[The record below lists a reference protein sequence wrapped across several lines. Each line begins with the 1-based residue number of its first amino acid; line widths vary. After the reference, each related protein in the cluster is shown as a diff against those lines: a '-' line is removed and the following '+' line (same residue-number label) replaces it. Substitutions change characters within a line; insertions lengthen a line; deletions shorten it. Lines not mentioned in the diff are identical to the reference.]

1 MNHSPWVISFFLS
14 INFLVAQSTNA
25 HLIPKKGLVLENQG
39 IKWGNG
45 SELNFFNSDKSK
57 HHYYFTWWE
66 QDMDSS
72 QLDRDKLLIGSENT
86 AVSGFYQLR
95 KSKQLFEIEI
105 NCQWNR
111 PDSGLVDIV
120 HNKWWFPFIENA
132 TFESPEG
139 VFSFKE
145 LKNFSGSSLIIHT
158 TWGSLEIKSSHPFSL
173 VKQVEIP
180 VPADQFSRRDQYL
193 LLEERNIPIL
203 PGGSIKRFF
212 SIRELKA
219 NTVISNNSTI
229 SSSFIEPVKNAW
241 QAPFQEFPEVLP
253 KPKELVFHKGFYVF
267 SELENTVL
275 NETQKEFLK
284 IISSKWQWNKK
295 YAPQINTRKIP
306 LGHEEA
312 YKIRVENGG
321 ISIDYDTERG
331 LQHALYTLQQL
342 TVAQNGKLQIPL
354 LSLSDQPSTDWRGIH
369 LFTGPTSLNFH
380 KQQFEK
386 ILLPLKVNKVVVQCE
401 QAEWKSFPNIHHPI
415 SISLNDLK
423 ASFDF
428 FNKNRVEP
436 IPLIQSLGHME
447 WFFKSKENRFMAVN
461 PAYPYTLNP
470 TLESSKLAILNIWDE
485 AISLLKPKTIHV
497 GFDEIGMI
505 GFNEPREKEI
515 DYWNIQMGL
524 LDSLTKARKLN
535 LMIWGDMG
543 LAPSE
548 GPDACNGIT
557 SERARKIR
565 SSIPKGTW
573 VADWHYLNNADSSV
587 YLPNLKIW
595 KENGNIPLASTWF
608 YPQNI
613 KGFVSAAQKV
623 GAGVLQTTWADFESS
638 EYNMLQNMEQ
648 FGAYILALDYA
659 WSGRNEMPEKLPYHP
674 IEKWGQLYYNH
685 PLPIYSM
692 AGTNILNDKKGAL
705 IHNFRWENKKAI
717 SVSGFSLAI
726 KTDRILPEGTPVIKI
741 SYMNE
746 GTEKSI
752 LLRYGVEI
760 RGERDERPIFDHIP
774 GKGKNIWHHFLP
786 KSISL
791 NQLTI
796 ESIHPLVLFKMNQF
810 HFLN

>member
-1 MNHSPWVISFFLS
+1 MHYFLWSFPFLLAMNYS
-14 INFLVAQSTNA
+14 VAQTTAAS
-25 HLIPKKGLVLENQG
+25 LIPKKGLVLESQG

-45 SELNFFNSDKSK
+45 SELNFFNIDKSK

-72 QLDRDKLLIGSENT
+72 QPEVDKLLIGSENT
-86 AVSGFYQLR
+86 AVSGYYQLK
-95 KSKQLFEIEI
+95 KSTQRFDIAY
-105 NCQWNR
+105 NCRWNR
-111 PDSGLVDIV
+111 LDSGLVDIV
-120 HNKWWFPFIENA
+120 HNKWWFPFIEKA
-132 TFESPEG
+132 TFESPQG
-139 VFSFKE
+139 LFTFKE
-145 LKNFSGSSLIIHT
+145 LNDFSGTNLVIHT
-158 TWGSLEIKSSHPFSL
+158 SWGSFEIKSSHPFSL
-173 VKQVEIP
+173 VKQVEMP

-193 LLEERNIPIL
+193 LVEERNIPVL
-203 PGGSIKRFF
+203 PGDSLNRFF
-212 SIRELKA
+212 SIRELKT
-219 NTVISNNSTI
+219 NTINSNKRAVL
-229 SSSFIEPVKNAW
+229 SSFIAPVKVAW
-241 QAPFQEFPEVLP
+241 QAPFQELPVVLP
-253 KPKELVFHKGFYVF
+253 KPKELNFQNGFYVF
-267 SELENTVL
+267 PELENAIW

-284 IISSKWQWNKK
+284 IISSKWQLNKK
-295 YAPQINTRKIP
+295 YTPLINTRKSY

-312 YKIRVENGG
+312 YKIRVENTG
-321 ISIDYDTERG
+321 IFIDYETEKG
-331 LQHALYTLQQL
+331 LQHALYSLQQL
-342 TVAQNGKLQIPL
+342 TVVHNGKLQIPF

-401 QAEWKSFPNIHHPI
+401 QAEWKSFPNIHNPI

-470 TLESSKLAILNIWDE
+470 TLESSKQAVLNIWEE
-485 AISLLKPKTIHV
+485 AIALLNPKTIHV

-548 GPDACNGIT
+548 GPDACNGI
-557 SERARKIR
+557 SPERARKIR

-573 VADWHYLNNADSSV
+573 VADWHYLNNADPSV

-595 KENGNIPLASTWF
+595 KENGHIPLASTWF
-608 YPQNI
+608 YPHNI
-613 KGFVSAAQKV
+613 KGFIAAAQKV

-659 WSGRNEMPEKLPYHP
+659 WSGQKEMPENLPYHP
-674 IEKWGQLYYNH
+674 VEKWGQLYYND
-685 PLPIYSM
+685 PLPVKDKTGI
-692 AGTNILNDKKGAL
+692 NILKEKSGTYIQKFQWKNKKGWL
-705 IHNFRWENKKAI
+705 
-717 SVSGFSLAI
+717 VSGLSLSL
-726 KTDRILPEGTPVIKI
+726 KTDKIFPEGTPLIKI
-741 SYMNE
+741 SYSDQ
-746 GTEKSI
+746 GTEKSV
-752 LLRYGVEI
+752 LLRYGIEI
-760 RGERDERPIFDHIP
+760 RGEQDERPIFDHIS

-786 KSISL
+786 ESIML
-791 NQLTI
+791 NQITM

-810 HFLN
+810 HLLE